1 MNNFLSELIR
11 DEDTVRQF
19 EREYYLNLKPEKLIK
34 PEPPKP
40 VFQFG
45 LLPAP
50 IKGGR

>member
-1 MNNFLSELIR
+1 MAFLSNLIKDESTVKKFEL
-11 DEDTVRQF
+11 
-19 EREYYLNLKPEKLIK
+19 EYYQNVKPEKLIQ